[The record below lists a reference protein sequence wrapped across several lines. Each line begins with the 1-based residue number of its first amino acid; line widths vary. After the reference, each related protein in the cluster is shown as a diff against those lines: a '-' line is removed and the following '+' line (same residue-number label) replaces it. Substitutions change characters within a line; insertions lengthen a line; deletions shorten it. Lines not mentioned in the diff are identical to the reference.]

1 MTSPGFN
8 TAARVIGGSVF
19 VLAGGKLVA
28 DTKNGTRL
36 KRDDAV
42 AAMKEHAEW
51 ADMEYGWGHYSG
63 NPWMDQKAHWFKRL
77 TLLGPMNLKIKWQEA
92 TIRFN
97 SWVNDVLFPNL
108 VPLAVMAA
116 GAVTAIGPKNIKK
129 AGQATSRFFRTH
141 VRVAPGFKS
150 GMSTVTRQAASKTA
164 KGAGTV
170 LSLPFKSP
178 VAFFSAVGALVLG
191 NFALNRFRDSYGH
204 DGQHNYFRDFTNT
217 QGH

>member
-1 MTSPGFN
+1 MTPPGLS

-19 VLAGGKLVA
+19 VLASGKLVS
-28 DTKNGTRL
+28 DTANGTRL
-36 KRDDAV
+36 KRNDAV

-51 ADMEYGWGHYSG
+51 GDMEYGWGHYSG
-63 NPWMDQKAHWFKRL
+63 HPWMDQKAHWFKRL
-77 TLLGPMNLKIKWQEA
+77 TLFGPMNLKIKWQEA

-97 SWVNDVLFPNL
+97 SWVNDVFFPNL
-108 VPLAVMAA
+108 VPIAVMGAA
-116 GAVTAIGPKNIKK
+116 AIATIGPKNIKR
-129 AGQATSRFFRTH
+129 GTQATGRFLRTH

-150 GMSTVTRQAASKTA
+150 SMSTVTKQATAKTA
-164 KGAGTV
+164 QGLGKV

-178 VAFFSAVGALVLG
+178 VAFFSTVGALVLG

-204 DGQHNYFRDFTNT
+204 DGQHDYFRNFTNT